1 MKIYFDGAS
10 TKELDEILSLGIIS
24 GVTTNLSFCKKQM
37 DITGQ
42 DYISLLQDIKKRI
55 LDYKKKKL
63 SYSVQVTADKNLDI
77 VNEALI
83 LNEKISDKIDL
94 KIKVPVSY
102 ENFKA
107 IDRLVSKNV
116 KINATCVTSF
126 LQGLAAA
133 NAGCSYVS
141 FFWGKMTD
149 EDIDPKRIVS
159 EFKNLLIK
167 NSLTDNCQI
176 LVGSIRQ
183 TKVIREAF
191 VAGADI
197 VTIQNDS
204 FAKFMSQQKSNEA
217 NLLFQKDWNK
227 K

>member
-10 TKELDEILSLGIIS
+10 TKELDEVLKLGIIS

-42 DYISLLQDIKKRI
+42 DYMSLLQEIKKKV
-55 LDYKKKKL
+55 LDYNKKKL
-63 SYSVQVTADKNLDI
+63 SYSVQVSSFKPEDI
-77 VNEALI
+77 VTEAKV
-83 LNEKISDKIDL
+83 LNEKLSGKIDL

-102 ENFKA
+102 ENFKV
-107 IDRLVSKNV
+107 IDQLVNKKIN
-116 KINATCVTSF
+116 INATCVTSF

-133 NAGCSYVS
+133 NAGCSYIS

-149 EDIDPKRIVS
+149 EDIDPKKIIN

-167 NSLTDNCQI
+167 NSLDKTCQI

-191 VAGADI
+191 AAGADI

-204 FAKFMSQQKSNEA
+204 FVKMLNQQKSLEA

>member
-10 TKELDEILSLGIIS
+10 PGEINEIIKLGIIS

-37 DITGQ
+37 KSANKNYLD
-42 DYISLLQDIKKRI
+42 LLKEIRQII
-55 LDYKKKKL
+55 LSYNKKKL
-63 SYSVQVTADKNLDI
+63 SYSVQVSSTKVEDI
-77 VNEALI
+77 IAEALK
-83 LNEKISDKIDL
+83 LQEDLSNNIDF
-94 KIKVPVSY
+94 KIKIPISY

-107 IDRLVSKNV
+107 IDKLIDKNIKV
-116 KINATCVTSF
+116 NATCVTSF
-126 LQGLAAA
+126 LQGVAAA

-149 EDIDPKRIVS
+149 EDIDPKKIIS
-159 EFKNLLIK
+159 EFKNILIK
-167 NSLTDNCQI
+167 NSLDKTCKI

-197 VTIQNDS
+197 VTIQNES
-204 FAKFMSQQKSNEA
+204 FSKILNQIKSSEA
-217 NLLFQKDWNK
+217 NLLFQKDWNI
-227 K
+227 

>member
-55 LDYKKKKL
+55 LDYKKKL

>member
-10 TKELDEILSLGIIS
+10 PGEINEIIKLGIIS

-37 DITGQ
+37 KSANKNYLD
-42 DYISLLQDIKKRI
+42 LLKEIRQII
-55 LDYKKKKL
+55 LSYNKKKL
-63 SYSVQVTADKNLDI
+63 SYSVQVSSTKVEDI
-77 VNEALI
+77 IVEALK
-83 LNEKISDKIDL
+83 LQEDLSNNIDF
-94 KIKVPVSY
+94 KIKIPISY

-107 IDRLVSKNV
+107 IDKLIDKNIKV
-116 KINATCVTSF
+116 NATCVTSF
-126 LQGLAAA
+126 LQGVAAA

-149 EDIDPKRIVS
+149 EDIDPKKIIS
-159 EFKNLLIK
+159 EFKNILIK
-167 NSLTDNCQI
+167 NSLDKTCKI

-197 VTIQNDS
+197 VTIQNES
-204 FAKFMSQQKSNEA
+204 FSKILNQIKSSEA
-217 NLLFQKDWNK
+217 NLLFQKDWNI
-227 K
+227 

>member
-10 TKELDEILSLGIIS
+10 PGEINEIIKLGIIS

-37 DITGQ
+37 KSANKNYLD
-42 DYISLLQDIKKRI
+42 LLKEIRQII
-55 LDYKKKKL
+55 LSYNKKKL
-63 SYSVQVTADKNLDI
+63 SYSVQVSSTKVEDI
-77 VNEALI
+77 IAEALK
-83 LNEKISDKIDL
+83 LQEDLSNNIDF
-94 KIKVPVSY
+94 KIKIPISY

-107 IDRLVSKNV
+107 IDKLVDKNIKV
-116 KINATCVTSF
+116 NATCVTSF
-126 LQGLAAA
+126 LQGVAAA

-149 EDIDPKRIVS
+149 EDIDPKKIIS
-159 EFKNLLIK
+159 EFKNILIK
-167 NSLTDNCQI
+167 NSLDKTCKI

-197 VTIQNDS
+197 VTIQNES
-204 FAKFMSQQKSNEA
+204 FSKILNQIKSSEA
-217 NLLFQKDWNK
+217 NLLFQKDWNI
-227 K
+227 

>member
-10 TKELDEILSLGIIS
+10 PGEINEIIKLGIIS

-37 DITGQ
+37 KSANKNYLD
-42 DYISLLQDIKKRI
+42 LLKEIRQII
-55 LDYKKKKL
+55 LSYNKKKL
-63 SYSVQVTADKNLDI
+63 SYSVQVSSTKVEDI
-77 VNEALI
+77 ITEALK
-83 LNEKISDKIDL
+83 LQEDLSNNIDF
-94 KIKVPVSY
+94 KIKIPISY

-107 IDRLVSKNV
+107 IDKLIDKNIKV
-116 KINATCVTSF
+116 NATCVTSF
-126 LQGLAAA
+126 LQGVAAA

-149 EDIDPKRIVS
+149 EDIDPKKIIS
-159 EFKNLLIK
+159 EFKNILIK
-167 NSLTDNCQI
+167 NSLDKTCKI

-197 VTIQNDS
+197 VTIQNES
-204 FAKFMSQQKSNEA
+204 FSKILNQIKSSEA
-217 NLLFQKDWNK
+217 NLLFQKDWNI
-227 K
+227 

>member
-10 TKELDEILSLGIIS
+10 PVEINEIIKLGIIS

-37 DITGQ
+37 KSANKN
-42 DYISLLQDIKKRI
+42 YIDLLKEIRQII
-55 LDYKKKKL
+55 LSYNKKKL
-63 SYSVQVTADKNLDI
+63 SYSVQVSSTKVEDI
-77 VNEALI
+77 IAEALK
-83 LNEKISDKIDL
+83 LQEDLSNNIDF
-94 KIKVPVSY
+94 KIKIPISY

-107 IDRLVSKNV
+107 IDKLIDKNIKV
-116 KINATCVTSF
+116 NATCVTSF
-126 LQGLAAA
+126 LQGVAAA

-149 EDIDPKRIVS
+149 EDIDPKKIIS
-159 EFKNLLIK
+159 EFKNILIK
-167 NSLTDNCQI
+167 NSLDKTCKI

-197 VTIQNDS
+197 VTVQNES
-204 FAKFMSQQKSNEA
+204 FLKILNQIKSSEA
-217 NLLFQKDWNK
+217 NLLFQKDWNI
-227 K
+227 

>member
-10 TKELDEILSLGIIS
+10 TKDLDEILSLGIIS

-42 DYISLLQDIKKRI
+42 DYISLLLDIKKRI
-55 LDYKKKKL
+55 LNYKKKKL
-63 SYSVQVTADKNLDI
+63 SYSVQVTADNNLDI
-77 VNEALI
+77 IKEALI

-94 KIKVPVSY
+94 KIKVPLSY
-102 ENFKA
+102 ANFKA
-107 IDRLVSKNV
+107 IDKLVSKNI

-149 EDIDPKRIVS
+149 EDIDPKKIVS

-204 FAKFMSQQKSNEA
+204 FTKFMSQQKSNEA

>member
-10 TKELDEILSLGIIS
+10 TKELDEVLRLGIIS

-42 DYISLLQDIKKRI
+42 DYMSLLQEIKKKV
-55 LDYKKKKL
+55 LDYNKKKL
-63 SYSVQVTADKNLDI
+63 SYSVQVSSFKPEDI
-77 VNEALI
+77 VTEAKV
-83 LNEKISDKIDL
+83 LNEKLSGKIDL

-102 ENFKA
+102 ENFKV
-107 IDRLVSKNV
+107 IDQLVNKKIN
-116 KINATCVTSF
+116 INATCVTSF

-133 NAGCSYVS
+133 NAGCSYIS

-149 EDIDPKRIVS
+149 EDIDPKKIIS

-167 NSLTDNCQI
+167 NSLDKTCQI

-191 VAGADI
+191 AAGADI

-204 FAKFMSQQKSNEA
+204 FVKMLNQQKSLEA

>member
-10 TKELDEILSLGIIS
+10 AKELDEILKLGIIS

-37 DITGQ
+37 NITGVS
-42 DYISLLQDIKKRI
+42 YMNLLQDIKKKV
-55 LDYKKKKL
+55 LNYNKKKL
-63 SYSVQVTADKNLDI
+63 SYSVQVSSTKPGDIVKEALMLNKNL
-77 VNEALI
+77 
-83 LNEKISDKIDL
+83 SSKIDL
-94 KIKVPVSY
+94 KIKVPLSY

-107 IDRLVSKNV
+107 IDQLINKKI

-133 NAGCSYVS
+133 NAGCSYIS

-149 EDIDPKRIVS
+149 EDIDPKKIIS

-167 NSLTDNCQI
+167 NSLEKNCQI

-204 FAKFMSQQKSNEA
+204 FAKILNQQKSTEA

>member
-10 TKELDEILSLGIIS
+10 PEEINEIAKLGIIS

-37 DITGQ
+37 KSANKSYLD
-42 DYISLLQDIKKRI
+42 LLKEIKQII
-55 LDYKKKKL
+55 LSYKKKQL
-63 SYSVQVTADKNLDI
+63 SLSVQVSSTKVEDI
-77 VNEALI
+77 ITEALKLQQDLSNNI
-83 LNEKISDKIDL
+83 DFKVKIPI
-94 KIKVPVSY
+94 SY

-107 IDRLVSKNV
+107 IDKLIDKNIKV
-116 KINATCVTSF
+116 NATCVTSF
-126 LQGLAAA
+126 LQGVAAA

-149 EDIDPKRIVS
+149 EDIDPKKVIS
-159 EFKNLLIK
+159 EFKNILIK
-167 NSLTDNCQI
+167 NSLDKTCKI

-197 VTIQNDS
+197 VTIQNES
-204 FAKFMSQQKSNEA
+204 FSKILNQIKSSEA
-217 NLLFQKDWNK
+217 NLLFQKDWNA
-227 K
+227 

>member
-10 TKELDEILSLGIIS
+10 PGEINEIIKLGIIS

-37 DITGQ
+37 KSANKNYLD
-42 DYISLLQDIKKRI
+42 LLKEIRQII
-55 LDYKKKKL
+55 LSYNKKKL
-63 SYSVQVTADKNLDI
+63 SYSVQVSSTKVEDI
-77 VNEALI
+77 IAEALK
-83 LNEKISDKIDL
+83 LQEDLSNNIDF
-94 KIKVPVSY
+94 KIKIPISY

-107 IDRLVSKNV
+107 IDKLIDKNIKV
-116 KINATCVTSF
+116 NATCVTSF
-126 LQGLAAA
+126 LQGVAAA

-149 EDIDPKRIVS
+149 EDIDPKKIIS
-159 EFKNLLIK
+159 EFKNILIK
-167 NSLTDNCQI
+167 NSLDKTCKI

-197 VTIQNDS
+197 VTIQNELFS
-204 FAKFMSQQKSNEA
+204 KILNQIKSSEA
-217 NLLFQKDWNK
+217 NLLFQKDWNI
-227 K
+227 

>member
-10 TKELDEILSLGIIS
+10 PGEINEIIKLGIIS

-37 DITGQ
+37 KSANKNYLD
-42 DYISLLQDIKKRI
+42 LLKEIRQII
-55 LDYKKKKL
+55 LSYNKKKL
-63 SYSVQVTADKNLDI
+63 SYLVQVSSTKVEDI
-77 VNEALI
+77 ITEALK
-83 LNEKISDKIDL
+83 LQEDLSNNIDF
-94 KIKVPVSY
+94 KIKIPISY

-107 IDRLVSKNV
+107 IDKLIDKNIKV
-116 KINATCVTSF
+116 NATCVTSF
-126 LQGLAAA
+126 LQGVAAA

-149 EDIDPKRIVS
+149 EDINPKKIIS
-159 EFKNLLIK
+159 EFKNILIK
-167 NSLTDNCQI
+167 NSLDKTCKI

-197 VTIQNDS
+197 VTIQNES
-204 FAKFMSQQKSNEA
+204 FSKILNQIKGSEA
-217 NLLFQKDWNK
+217 NLLFQKDWNI
-227 K
+227 

>member
-1 MKIYFDGAS
+1 MKVYFDGAS
-10 TKELDEILSLGIIS
+10 PSDLEEIIKLGVIS

-37 DITGQ
+37 NKTGESYL
-42 DYISLLQDIKKRI
+42 DLLSKIRKII
-55 LDYKKKKL
+55 LNYNQKKL
-63 SYSVQVTADKNLDI
+63 SYSVQVTSIKPEDIINEAEELYKNL
-77 VNEALI
+77 
-83 LNEKISDKIDL
+83 SDNIDL
-94 KIKVPVSY
+94 KIKVPVCY

-107 IDRLVSKNV
+107 INKLVQKKI

-149 EDIDPKRIVS
+149 EDIDPKRIIS
-159 EFKNLLIK
+159 DFKNILIK
-167 NSLTDNCQI
+167 NSLEKDCKI

-191 VAGADI
+191 VSGADI

-204 FAKFMSQQKSNEA
+204 FLKFLDQKKSDEA
-217 NLLFQKDWNK
+217 NLLFQKDWSDK
-227 K
+227 

>member
-10 TKELDEILSLGIIS
+10 IKELDEILTLGIIS

-42 DYISLLQDIKKRI
+42 DYLSLLKDIEKKI
-55 LDYKKKKL
+55 LNYKKKI
-63 SYSVQVTADKNLDI
+63 SYSVQVSAENNSEI
-77 VNEALI
+77 VKEALMM
-83 LNEKISDKIDL
+83 NEKMSDKLDL
-94 KIKVPVSY
+94 KIKIPLSY

-107 IDRLVSKNV
+107 IDELVSKNV

-133 NAGCSYVS
+133 NAGCSYIS

-149 EDIDPKRIVS
+149 EDIDPQKIVS
-159 EFKNLLIK
+159 ELKNLLIK
-167 NSLTDNCQI
+167 NSLTERCKI

-191 VAGADI
+191 NAGADI

-204 FAKFMSQQKSNEA
+204 FIKFLNQQKSNEA

-227 K
+227 S